1 MPLIPNFSITQT
13 VSTPSIIDIED
24 TSTGSD
30 VAITQRRVYLQ
41 ASDGSYLVPTGVT
54 TEYNAWLLANTTVS
68 IDCLTKDYALKVVV
82 QWLNVSNTVLYDKT
96 IYYGFALYGETFDYG
111 LTQNLAANPTLSNDN
126 NFMNNKELI
135 RNFMDSGNNAIA
147 FNSDTFSAQIC
158 YDKVTDM
165 ISEAQYLFN
174 TNG

>member
-1 MPLIPNFSITQT
+1 MPLIPNFSVTQI
-13 VSTPSIIDIED
+13 VSTPSIINIED
-24 TSTGSD
+24 TSTGSN
-30 VAITQRRVYLQ
+30 VAITKRRVYLQ

-54 TEYNAWLLANTTVS
+54 TEYNNWVLANTTVS
-68 IDCLTKDYALKVVV
+68 INCLTKDYAIKIVV
-82 QWLNVSNTVLYDKT
+82 QWLDVNNAVINDKT
-96 IYYGFALYGETFDYG
+96 VYYGFTLYGETFDYG
-111 LTQNLAANPTLSNDN
+111 LTQNLTANPTLSNDN

-135 RNFMDSGNNAIA
+135 RNFIDSGNNAIA

>member
-1 MPLIPNFSITQT
+1 MPNFSVTQ
-13 VSTPSIIDIED
+13 VESTSSIIDIED

-54 TEYNAWLLANTTVS
+54 TEYNAWAYANSTVS
-68 IDCLTKDYALKVVV
+68 TDCLTKDYGLRIVV
-82 QWLNVSNTVLYDKT
+82 QWLDVNSAVLYDKT
-96 IYYGFALYGETFDYG
+96 IYYGFTLYGETFDYG

-135 RNFMDSGNNAIA
+135 RNFIDSGNNAIA

-158 YDKVTDM
+158 YDKVTNL